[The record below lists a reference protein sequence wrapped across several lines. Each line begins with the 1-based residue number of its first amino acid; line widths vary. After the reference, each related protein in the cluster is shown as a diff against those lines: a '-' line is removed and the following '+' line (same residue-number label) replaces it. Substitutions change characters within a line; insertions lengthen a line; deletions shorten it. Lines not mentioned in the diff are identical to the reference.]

1 MEDNKIV
8 DLYLERS
15 ELAITETDRKYG
27 RYCHYIA
34 YNILYS
40 DEDAKECVNDTYLK
54 TWNSIPPHKPVK
66 LSTFLGKITR
76 NTAFDKYDYNTAE
89 KRLGNMTLAL
99 EEMNDCIP
107 KSDSDE
113 FTDEL
118 VLKDIINRF
127 LESLQPEKRVIFV
140 RRYWYVSSIKEIAK
154 DYALSESK
162 VKVNLLRT
170 RNKFKEF
177 LEKEGVTL

>member
-1 MEDNKIV
+1 
-8 DLYLERS
+8 
-15 ELAITETDRKYG
+15 
-27 RYCHYIA
+27 
-34 YNILYS
+34 
-40 DEDAKECVNDTYLK
+40 
-54 TWNSIPPHKPVK
+54 
-66 LSTFLGKITR
+66 
-76 NTAFDKYDYNTAE
+76 
-89 KRLGNMTLAL
+89 MTLAL